1 MYFFTY
7 YIIEMA
13 QLHVQKKRNQL
24 WWLWILLILII
35 IGVVYYLLVRNNIV
49 PDSLGLKKYD
59 TSFVTTLN
67 DSNTI

>member
-1 MYFFTY
+1 
-7 YIIEMA
+7 MA

-59 TSFVTTLN
+59 TTFIAVDNS
-67 DSNTI
+67 STII